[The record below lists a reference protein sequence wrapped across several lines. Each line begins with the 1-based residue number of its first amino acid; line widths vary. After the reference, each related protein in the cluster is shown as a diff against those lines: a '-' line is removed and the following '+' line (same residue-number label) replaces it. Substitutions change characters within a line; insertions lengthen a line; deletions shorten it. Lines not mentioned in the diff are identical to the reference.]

1 MSEQPYAIACPCGK
15 EIPVAAS
22 MAGSNVSCS
31 CGESVAV
38 PRLSELRQRIGLAAY
53 ESGTI
58 DTIHR
63 MIGTGELPCG
73 SECVISGMRTTDVF
87 VVRVECERT
96 WIKSPDNDSLLAALF
111 LLIMPFWLLWL
122 AVERTLANEPRQ
134 ELGRDTHVDVPLRVH
149 CDFHAQLRKTKS
161 QRELKKLLGTVSI
174 YAKLLDEYP
183 HAKIATG

>member
-1 MSEQPYAIACPCGK
+1 MSEHPYAVNCPCGK

-22 MAGSNVSCS
+22 MAGSDIACS
-31 CGESVAV
+31 CGATVTV
-38 PRLSELRQRIGLAAY
+38 PRLSELRQRIGLAAF
-53 ESGTI
+53 ESGII

-63 MIGTGELPCG
+63 MIDTGELPCG

-87 VVRVECERT
+87 VVRVECERK
-96 WIKSPDNDSLLAALF
+96 WIKEPANGSLLAVLF
-111 LLIMPFWLLWL
+111 LLIMPIWLIWL
-122 AVERTLANEPRQ
+122 AVEKTLANEPRQ

-149 CDFHAQLRKTKS
+149 GDFHAQLRKTKG
-161 QRELKKLLGTVSI
+161 QRELKKLLGTVPI